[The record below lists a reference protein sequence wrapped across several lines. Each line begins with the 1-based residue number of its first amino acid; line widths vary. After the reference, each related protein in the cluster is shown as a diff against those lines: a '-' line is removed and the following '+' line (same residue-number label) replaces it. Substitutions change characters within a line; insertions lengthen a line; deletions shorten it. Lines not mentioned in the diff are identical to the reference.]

1 MGYNSQFVEI
11 WEGRP
16 FVHVWQGRVQRDR
29 RVNSGKNK
37 QSDNSPG
44 GGAFSPHV
52 RMVPCILHL
61 WVMLLYLAMTLG
73 LVANGR
79 SAASK
84 QIVMNAFAPNSA
96 IL

>member
-16 FVHVWQGRVQRDR
+16 FVHVWQGRVQHDL

-52 RMVPCILHL
+52 RMVPFFFFFFFFFFFSLKIFIMQQK
-61 WVMLLYLAMTLG
+61 V
-73 LVANGR
+73 
-79 SAASK
+79 SIK
-84 QIVMNAFAPNSA
+84 E
-96 IL
+96 